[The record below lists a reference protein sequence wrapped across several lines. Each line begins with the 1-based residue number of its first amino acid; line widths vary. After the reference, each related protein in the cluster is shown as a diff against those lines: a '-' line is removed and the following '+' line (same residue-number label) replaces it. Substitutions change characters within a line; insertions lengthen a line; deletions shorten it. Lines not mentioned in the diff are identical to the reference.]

1 MLPPWGNRGSTGAGG
16 CGVGWTRCPVSRSG
30 HGWGR
35 MGQLKVHAGSQRS
48 TGMGPGSGPCALDGL
63 EDLYINDGLCDAC
76 PMGDKQASPTKL
88 QVLQGAFTL
97 LCLYTEFF
105 AESAG
110 LVPDCTRCQAF
121 CFPQGVHFSRR
132 PHMGPRYHLPKPGSR
147 PRPSPLHGGRCAVLW
162 ARCLPRQR
170 RSSPSPPRRGER
182 GEEIAADGAA
192 SAAGLGMTKF
202 GSATCRLFFLLWRI

>member
-1 MLPPWGNRGSTGAGG
+1 MAGEGWASSRFTLGASGALGWDQGAVPVLWMGWRIFTLTMGS
-16 CGVGWTRCPVSRSG
+16 VMPVS
-30 HGWGR
+30 WGTNGLHPPNSR
-35 MGQLKVHAGSQRS
+35 CFKVL
-48 TGMGPGSGPCALDGL
+48 P
-63 EDLYINDGLCDAC
+63 
-76 PMGDKQASPTKL
+76 
-88 QVLQGAFTL
+88 GAFTL

-105 AESAG
+105 AESAV
-110 LVPDCTRCQAF
+110 LMPDCTRCQAF

-132 PHMGPRYHLPKPGSR
+132 PHMGPRYHLPESGSR
-147 PRPSPLHGGRCAVLW
+147 PWPSPLHGGRCAVLS
-162 ARCLPRQR
+162 ARCLPRQS